1 MQRIFDRPAVR
12 SLRGLAYRDPGPA
25 LADWSL
31 TGDRLSLTL
40 WNTRPW
46 QQHRRYHAVM
56 RNTAHWTLD
65 GQTYAQQKVTV
76 LPGLSLVSVIA
87 QRVQA

>member
-1 MQRIFDRPAVR
+1 
-12 SLRGLAYRDPGPA
+12 
-25 LADWSL
+25 
-31 TGDRLSLTL
+31 
-40 WNTRPW
+40 
-46 QQHRRYHAVM
+46 M